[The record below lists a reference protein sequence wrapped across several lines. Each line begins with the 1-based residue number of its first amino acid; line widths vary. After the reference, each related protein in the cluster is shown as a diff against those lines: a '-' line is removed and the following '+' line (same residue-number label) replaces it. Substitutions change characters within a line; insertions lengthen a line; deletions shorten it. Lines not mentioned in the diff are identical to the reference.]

1 MKKIISTLLLA
12 ALASSASAQM
22 ADYASNIQLNLGGGI
37 HTLRYGLRDGDHHI
51 GFGGLLEAQYQLM
64 FNRYVGVGLGVQAST
79 LASSATYNFT
89 IHKTNVMLPG
99 AVYPADVLTRFYK
112 WRERQNVINLS
123 VPVQLILR
131 APVSVK
137 YAFQF
142 GLGATIDHP
151 LSSTYKTVDGA
162 YIRNAYMPQTNVR
175 YSDMDRHLL
184 GTYEPDE
191 EGSFKMNNVSVGLL
205 ADMGCVINLSKGAG
219 LYLGV
224 YGNYTPY
231 NVVENSSVNLFDY
244 DASTLNYSYL
254 GTMASDRVKNV
265 NPLEAGI
272 KVGLRF
278 GVGKELGWRER
289 EAAELAAAAQA
300 RADSIAAAEAA
311 EAARL
316 AAEERAREEA
326 VAQARAEAE
335 ARAKAQADSLAAV
348 HAAELAKAKAEAEA
362 ARQKAEAEAAKAK
375 SEAEAA
381 RLKAEAE
388 AAKARAEAEAAK
400 QKAEAEAK
408 AKAETEARA
417 KAEAEARAKAEAEAR
432 AKAKAEQKARE
443 EAAFVAGFTDTA
455 FFETGKDMPIFGQLN
470 EDSWDNLKD
479 IMDRHPEIMVTVT
492 GHTDN
497 VGKASSNLDLSKR
510 RAENI
515 KKMLVSKGIAADRVT
530 AIGKGQTQPIATNS
544 TADGRARNRRIVI
557 TIGK

>member
-162 YIRNAYMPQTNVR
+162 YIRNAYMPQTNVT

-184 GTYEPDE
+184 GTYELDE
-191 EGSFKMNNVSVGLL
+191 EGSFNMNNVSVGLL

-231 NVVENSSVNLFDY
+231 NVVENPSVDLFDY
-244 DASTLNYSYL
+244 DASTLNYSYQ
-254 GTMASDRVKNV
+254 GTMTSDRVKNV
-265 NPLEAGI
+265 YPLEAGI
-272 KVGLRF
+272 KIGLRF

-362 ARQKAEAEAAKAK
+362 AR
-375 SEAEAA
+375 
-381 RLKAEAE
+381 LKAEAE
-388 AAKARAEAEAAK
+388 AARARAEAEAAK
-400 QKAEAEAK
+400 QKAEAEAR
-408 AKAETEARA
+408 AKAEAEARA

-530 AIGKGQTQPIATNS
+530 AIGKGQTQPIATNN